1 MTIKVTA
8 IVGSIR
14 KDSMNRKLVEFIQQR
29 YADKLTITLAPLND
43 VPMFNPDIEETPPQA
58 AKDFKNQVKEAEAV
72 LFAVPEYNF
81 SIPSV
86 LKNGIDWLSRAGLDL
101 RGKPAFI
108 VGSSMGV
115 LGSVRAQMHLRDIL
129 SNPSLSPMLL
139 PNNEVY
145 IGAIHEKLNENG
157 EIIDKATIDFLDK
170 VVDNFVDFYQKL
182 AN

>member
-14 KDSMNRKLVEFIQQR
+14 KDSFNKKLVEFMQKR
-29 YADKLTITLAPLND
+29 YADKLTITFAPLHE
-43 VPMFNPDIEETPPQA
+43 VPMFNPDEEETPPEG
-58 AKDFKNQVKEAEAV
+58 AKNFKAKVHHADAV

-86 LKNGIDWLSRAGLDL
+86 LKNGVDWLSRAGLDL
-101 RGKPAFI
+101 RGKPTFI

-115 LGSVRAQMHLRDIL
+115 LGSVRAQMHLREIL
-129 SNPSLSPMLL
+129 SNPALSPMLL

-145 IGAIHEKLNENG
+145 IGAIHEKMNDAG
-157 EIIDKATIDFLDK
+157 EIVDTATIDFLDK
-170 VVDNFVDFYQKL
+170 VVDNFVEFYEKL
-182 AN
+182 AE